1 MERRDI
7 DQTLMHQVLFC
18 FAWIGSNRRE
28 GARELDELY
37 VTLKVDWFVTEGS
50 ARFGGRRSESEADV
64 VGVIE

>member
-37 VTLKVDWFVTEGS
+37 VTLKVD
-50 ARFGGRRSESEADV
+50 
-64 VGVIE
+64 